1 MYGSAALTP
10 VQRRYSQ
17 TEREGLAVL
26 WGCEHFNHY
35 LYDRHFIINT
45 DHKPLLNMLSRRA
58 DPPARIQKWMM
69 KLQAY
74 DYELEHVPGKDMAA
88 DYLSRHPDTD
98 ENMEADAVEHFINM
112 IVSHSVPKAS
122 TIGDI
127 QAATASDVTLQ
138 KVINGVLTDKWDIDD
153 STRRFFQVRHSLS
166 TKNGVLLK
174 GNLLVIPQELQHD
187 ILELAHRTLHQ
198 GVEKTKAML
207 REKVWWPSINID
219 VENKIR
225 HCHACQVTKP
235 QDLKC
240 QPLKMSEIP
249 KTSWH
254 TVAMDIQGPYPG
266 GEYILLLV
274 DYRSRYPVAVILK
287 SITSQSVIKCIS
299 KTFAV
304 FGYPTRV
311 TTDNG
316 PQFISAE
323 FTAYLTQH
331 GIEHRR
337 VTPYWPAANGEVE
350 RMNRTIKRAIHC
362 AVVDGKRCQDALH
375 EFLLGYRT
383 TPHSVTGVA
392 PSKLLF
398 KHELRNDIPFVDSKK
413 PTKLDTLVNK
423 RDSERKQKS
432 KEFADKRRNARSVEF
447 ELGDQV
453 LLKNLHKNNKLST
466 NFESTPYTVI
476 RVYKSSVKIENID
489 SGKVFV
495 RNKCHVKR
503 YLHTETNTPI
513 DVPTTRSTIPNELM
527 TPGPAYW
534 PLMLEEPV
542 LVREEVRQP
551 VVEEEDILEL
561 TQELENITLAS
572 SDDDFHDAALDE
584 TVAYEDESALPR
596 YPLRH
601 ARRYPPSLDDFE

>member
-10 VQRRYSQ
+10 VQKRYSQ

-35 LYDRHFIINT
+35 LYDRHFIVST

-74 DYELEHVPGKDMAA
+74 DYELEHVAGKDMAA

-98 ENMEADAVEHFINM
+98 EDVESDAVEHFVNM

-122 TIGDI
+122 TISDI
-127 QAATASDVTLQ
+127 QAATAKDVTLQ
-138 KVINGVLTDKWDIDD
+138 KVISSVLAAKWDIDN
-153 STRRFFQVRHSLS
+153 STRKFYQVRHSLS

-174 GNLLVIPQELQHD
+174 GNLLVIPHELQHD

-198 GVEKTKAML
+198 GEEKTKAML
-207 REKVWWPSINID
+207 REKVWWPSINSD
-219 VENKIR
+219 VENRVR

-274 DYRSRYPVAVILK
+274 DYRSRYPVAVITK

-323 FTAYLTQH
+323 FTEYLTQH

-362 AVVDGKRCQDALH
+362 AVTDGKRWQDALH

-398 KHELRNDIPFVDSKK
+398 KHELRNDIPFIDNNK

-432 KEFADKRRNARSVEF
+432 KEYMDKRRNARSVEF
-447 ELGDQV
+447 EVGDRV
-453 LLKNLHKNNKLST
+453 LLKNLHKTNKLST
-466 NFESTPYTVI
+466 NFEPTPYTII
-476 RVYKSSVKIENID
+476 RVYKSSVKIQNID

-495 RNKCHVKR
+495 RNKCHV
-503 YLHTETNTPI
+503 N
-513 DVPTTRSTIPNELM
+513 
-527 TPGPAYW
+527 
-534 PLMLEEPV
+534 
-542 LVREEVRQP
+542 
-551 VVEEEDILEL
+551 
-561 TQELENITLAS
+561 
-572 SDDDFHDAALDE
+572 
-584 TVAYEDESALPR
+584 
-596 YPLRH
+596 
-601 ARRYPPSLDDFE
+601 